1 MTAYILRRF
10 VNLLPTFILATFLAW
25 IVIEIAPGDF
35 ASKFAFDQVDPNKAQ
50 RIREAL
56 GLGQPWFVRYF
67 YWLRNVVTDFDFG
80 TSMTSKGSVTS
91 LIIPRMIN
99 SLRLLLPATILTY
112 LIAVPIGVFSAVRK
126 YSIGDRIL
134 TVFSLIGLAIPNF
147 FLALLVVAFAV
158 QWFQSTNSF
167 LIPVGGMTSQDFG
180 QLGAWGQFRDIAW
193 HLIAPTIVVM
203 LAGLASVSRFMR
215 GEMLEVLSQDYVRT
229 ARAKGLS
236 ERVVNYKHA
245 LRNAVIVIVAT
256 IGGLLP
262 SLISG
267 AGSVEYVLRWPGI
280 TPLFLSSIYAQDTY
294 VIMALLT
301 ILTVLL
307 MVGNL
312 ISDLALAL
320 IDPRIRY

>member
-1 MTAYILRRF
+1 MTAYIFRRLI
-10 VNLLPTFILATFLAW
+10 NLIPTFILATFLAW

-35 ASKFAFDQVDPNKAQ
+35 ASKFAFDQVDPNKAA

-56 GLGQPWFVRYF
+56 GLDQPWFIRYF

-80 TSMTSKGSVTS
+80 TSLTSKGDVTN
-91 LIIPRMIN
+91 LIVPRMIN

-126 YSIGDRIL
+126 YSLGDRFL
-134 TVFSLIGLAIPNF
+134 TIFSLVGLAIPNF
-147 FLALLVVAFAV
+147 FLALIVVAFAV
-158 QWFQSTNSF
+158 QWFQANNGF
-167 LIPVGGMTSQDFG
+167 LIPVGGMTSQNFG
-180 QLGAWGQFRDIAW
+180 QLSEWGQFRDLAW

-215 GEMLEVLSQDYVRT
+215 GEMLEVLGQDYVRT
-229 ARAKGLS
+229 ARAKGVS

-245 LRNAVIVIVAT
+245 LRNAIIVIVAT

-262 SLISG
+262 SLIGG
-267 AGSVEYVLRWPGI
+267 AGSVEYVMRWPGI
-280 TPLFLSSIYAQDTY
+280 TPLFINSIYAQDTY

-307 MVGNL
+307 MLGNL
-312 ISDLALAL
+312 LSDLALAL

>member
-10 VNLLPTFILATFLAW
+10 INLIPTFILATFLAW

-35 ASKFAFDQVDPNKAQ
+35 ASQFAFDQVDPNKAA

-56 GLGQPWFVRYF
+56 GLDQPWYIRYF
-67 YWLRNVVTDFDFG
+67 YWLRNVVTGFDFG
-80 TSMTSKGSVTS
+80 TSLTSKGEVTT
-91 LIIPRMIN
+91 LIWPRMIN
-99 SLRLLLPATILTY
+99 SLRLLLPAAILTY
-112 LIAVPIGVFSAVRK
+112 LIAVPIGVYSAVRK
-126 YSIGDRIL
+126 YSLGDRFL
-134 TVFSLIGLAIPNF
+134 TVFSLIGIAIPNF

-158 QWFQSTNSF
+158 QWFQANNSF
-167 LIPVGGMTSQDFG
+167 LIPVGGMTSQNFG
-180 QLGAWGQFRDIAW
+180 QLSEWGQFRDIAW
-193 HLIAPTIVVM
+193 HLIAPVIVVM
-203 LAGLASVSRFMR
+203 LAGLSSVSRFMR
-215 GEMLEVLSQDYVRT
+215 GEMLEVLGQDYVRT

-262 SLISG
+262 SLIGG

-280 TPLFLSSIYAQDTY
+280 TPLFIRSIYAQDTY
-294 VIMALLT
+294 VVMALLT

-307 MVGNL
+307 MLGNL
-312 ISDLALAL
+312 LSDLALAL

>member
-10 VNLLPTFILATFLAW
+10 INLIPTFILATFLAW
-25 IVIEIAPGDF
+25 VVIEIAPGDF
-35 ASKFAFDQVDPNKAQ
+35 ASKFAFDQVDPNKAE

-56 GLGQPWFVRYF
+56 GLGQPWFIRYF
-67 YWLRNVVTDFDFG
+67 YWLRNVVTGFDFG
-80 TSMTSKGSVTS
+80 TSMTSKGDVTN
-91 LIIPRMIN
+91 LIWPRMIN

-126 YSIGDRIL
+126 YSLGDRFL
-134 TVFSLIGLAIPNF
+134 TIFSLIGLAIPNF

-158 QWFQSTNSF
+158 QWFQAYDSF
-167 LIPVGGMTSQDFG
+167 LIPVGGMTSQNFG
-180 QLGAWGQFRDIAW
+180 QLSAWGQFWDIAW

-203 LAGLASVSRFMR
+203 LASLASVSRFMR
-215 GEMLEVLSQDYVRT
+215 GEMLEVLGQDYVRT

-236 ERVVNYKHA
+236 ERAVNYKHA
-245 LRNAVIVIVAT
+245 LRNAMIVIVAT

-262 SLISG
+262 SLIGG

-280 TPLFLSSIYAQDTY
+280 TPLFIRSIYAQDTY

-301 ILTVLL
+301 ILTILL
-307 MVGNL
+307 MLGNL
-312 ISDLALAL
+312 LSDLALAL

>member
-1 MTAYILRRF
+1 MTAYILRRLI
-10 VNLLPTFILATFLAW
+10 NLIPTFILATFLAW

-35 ASKFAFDQVDPNKAQ
+35 ASKFAFDQVDPNKAA

-56 GLGQPWFVRYF
+56 GLDQPWFVRYF
-67 YWLRNVVTDFDFG
+67 YWLRNVVTGFDFG
-80 TSMTSKGSVTS
+80 TSLTSKGEVTN
-91 LIIPRMIN
+91 LIWPRMIN

-126 YSIGDRIL
+126 YSLGDRFL
-134 TVFSLIGLAIPNF
+134 TIFSLVGLAIPNF
-147 FLALLVVAFAV
+147 FLALIVVAFAV
-158 QWFQSTNSF
+158 QWFQANNSF
-167 LIPVGGMTSQDFG
+167 LIPVGGMTSQNFG
-180 QLGAWGQFRDIAW
+180 QLSEWGQFRDIVW
-193 HLIAPTIVVM
+193 HLIAPVIVVM

-215 GEMLEVLSQDYVRT
+215 GEMLEVLGQDYVRT

-262 SLISG
+262 SLIGG
-267 AGSVEYVLRWPGI
+267 AGSVEYVMRWPGI
-280 TPLFLSSIYAQDTY
+280 TPLFIRSIYAQDTY

-307 MVGNL
+307 MLGNL
-312 ISDLALAL
+312 LSDLALAL